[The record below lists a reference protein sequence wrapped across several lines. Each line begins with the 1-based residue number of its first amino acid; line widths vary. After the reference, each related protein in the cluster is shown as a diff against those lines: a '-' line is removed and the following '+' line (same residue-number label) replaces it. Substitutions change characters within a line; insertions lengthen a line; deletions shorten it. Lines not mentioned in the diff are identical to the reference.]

1 MPNPVGSDAEG
12 EYIAIFNNS
21 AQSVNL
27 DGWKLQDAGG
37 KIFNLN
43 GFRLEPEKS
52 LKLDYRTTRLTLN
65 NDGETIFLYD
75 AQGKLADQLSF
86 SGGVKEGTIIVKN
99 NPELLE
105 NLPASPAGGPQVGGR
120 IAVGDSFYQFW
131 IFLILAG
138 IILASLAVYAINQ
151 YDKTFIKK

>member
-105 NLPASPAGGPQVGGR
+105 NFYLNLRMILQNGMGSNMALHALLELLP
-120 IAVGDSFYQFW
+120 
-131 IFLILAG
+131 
-138 IILASLAVYAINQ
+138 
-151 YDKTFIKK
+151 